1 MTKEQAMLKIK
12 LARTCGNFEESQQEI
27 GRIIDQIDQPG
38 EFSVRELCEAI
49 AATHDN
55 HPDLHVELFGD
66 ESWIYGKFDGEGIDS
81 LRAKLIELA
90 KPEDPEV
97 MVPMRLSLVKCC
109 AEHWGGEVAKACKVA
124 LEKAK
129 L

>member
-12 LARTCGNFEESQQEI
+12 LARYTGGSFEESQQEI
-27 GRIIDQIDQPG
+27 SRIIDQIDQ
-38 EFSVRELCEAI
+38 EFSVRELCKLIEGANCESGAVLI
-49 AATHDN
+49 A
-55 HPDLHVELFGD
+55 
-66 ESWIYGKFDGEGIDS
+66 FDGEWSFVDDEISGGDIDA

-97 MVPMRLSLVKCC
+97 MVPMRLSVVKCC
-109 AEHWGGEVAKACKVA
+109 AEHRDGEVAKACRAA